1 MSYALDRT
9 MKHRLIFFYI
19 IIAVAACAEQS
30 QTFVIKI
37 QRAYDNTVVPIRVEA
52 AITAAQQQHGFM
64 GRRHIPDGTG
74 MLFVYTQDIKLQ
86 FWMKDTPH
94 PLSIAFI
101 DSQGRIREIKD
112 MAPYS
117 LATVSSTYAVRY
129 ALEVPQGY
137 FEREHIVVG
146 DVFTDE
152 TLERLHKK

>member
-1 MSYALDRT
+1 

-19 IIAVAACAEQS
+19 IIAVLACAEQA
-30 QTFVIKI
+30 QTFVVKI
-37 QRAYDNTVVPIRVEA
+37 RRAHDAMVVSIRVEA
-52 AITAAQQQHGFM
+52 AITAAQQQRGFM
-64 GRRHIPDGTG
+64 GRQHIPEGTG
-74 MLFVYTQDIKLQ
+74 MLFIYTQDTKLQ

-117 LATVSSTYAVRY
+117 LAIVPSTYAVRY

-137 FEREHIVVG
+137 FEREHITIG
-146 DVFTDE
+146 DVFAAE
-152 TLERLHKK
+152 TLELLHKK

>member
-1 MSYALDRT
+1 

-19 IIAVAACAEQS
+19 IIAVLACAEQAE
-30 QTFVIKI
+30 TFVIKI
-37 QRAYDNTVVPIRVEA
+37 QRAYDNTAVPIRVEA
-52 AITAAQQQHGFM
+52 AITPVQQQRGFM
-64 GRRHIPDGTG
+64 GRKHIPEGTG
-74 MLFVYTQDIKLQ
+74 MLFVYTQDTKLQ
-86 FWMKDTPH
+86 FWMKNTPH

-112 MAPYS
+112 MEPYS

-146 DVFTDE
+146 DVFTAE
-152 TLERLHKK
+152 TLELLHKK